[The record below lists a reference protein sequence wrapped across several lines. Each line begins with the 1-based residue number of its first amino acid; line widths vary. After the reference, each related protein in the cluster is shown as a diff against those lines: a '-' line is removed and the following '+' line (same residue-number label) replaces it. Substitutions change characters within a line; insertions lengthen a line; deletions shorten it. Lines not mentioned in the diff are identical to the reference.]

1 MGAKWCALGVVISVV
16 MLTTLAAATDL
27 PVGPSSG
34 VPIQG
39 YGLHDKGCL
48 EWTDMCVSCLRPQ
61 TGSDYSCSNIGIACQ
76 PEKIRGVRRAPEKA
90 K

>member
-1 MGAKWCALGVVISVV
+1 VRLRAVISVV

-39 YGLHDKGCL
+39 YGLDDKGCL
-48 EWTDMCVSCLRPQ
+48 EWTDTCVSCLRPQ
-61 TGSDYSCSNIGIACQ
+61 PGGDYTCSNIAIACQ
-76 PEKIRGVRRAPEKA
+76 PEKIRCVRLTPENA